1 MSVRV
6 NIPIKLRV
14 DPEALIDRHADIEE
28 ALAAAVGRALTNS
41 WDVVLKPRGGYVGV
55 RLHSPEFIWRGDGL
69 HRVDGPIINQTESWI
84 NIALV
89 EVTKSLNVGDSQ
101 TNNIPINP
109 LIEEAVALIDDSNY
123 SAVLGIYA
131 IPSYDLAGSAT
142 AIPVEN
148 PPITTT
154 QSTGYD
160 YATIW
165 YNIRS
170 EADYYHALDLSLA
183 SAGSQILDHG
193 YFGSIYRDRG
203 RIWIT
208 VRHYPEDNVVLDGNV
223 AVISYELRGRGRAT
237 HFVEV
242 PAVLSPEARYHLRWL
257 GLADSRDSRLTI
269 FREFYGDNLRQFL
282 RDNAELIPAT
292 INTEEFEHLLDVR
305 VESILAS
312 RVDAL
317 LPGMRCF
324 LELSVDGQ
332 KYLIKSGVDIPTDL
346 ESDLLPLIDFRRV
359 RAGSIPPRPIQV
371 RIGGDGSG
379 DTPEGNNS
387 AGDDRTPGENAG
399 EASTGTH
406 EGTGL
411 GDAAH
416 PGGFIY
422 TGSTD
427 AAEGSQLFPSL
438 QRTSAALVCD
448 SFMGE
453 PSVGQLGD
461 AGAALQRLID
471 EIASKLQMSACEYA
485 GKFCINAAAILQ
497 SRTMAVGAYAVRD
510 VGATRRVEANT
521 GNLGLLEFGPTASPA
536 IQFMR
541 HLAAVVPLITEL
553 SHRIDKLYTR
563 PGVIQGEW
571 SYNPIGWLLRF
582 HIELTAGM
590 NQAVGLIF
598 AMTCRALLLQLMYT
612 SYNAIQSRITNF
624 PTYAPIFEQLVMT
637 QLADIVELIPLRDR
651 LQRFQ
656 REIQARETLQR
667 VDAATPHLPLELQLP
682 VMEWSAA
689 AHAVTDA
696 LISHELSIDH
706 NPVTE
711 GEIVQ
716 SGGVARIRD
725 RHNRLW
731 TLNDLESAIATRRG
745 LAEDIDPLV
754 KQLTDIPDLMQRF
767 RANPA
772 GIHQELR
779 RLLNEMCDN
788 NVRITAKVLASWE
801 YAVEA
806 SKIQGNIPS
815 ASVPGT
821 SFVLQGIHLQ
831 AHQQIGEFF
840 REDPYYAS
848 GINALFNAQ
857 LGFESLKNFFEFT
870 GIILISV
877 ICPPLGAVI
886 GILDAAHQ
894 RDNALEREQ
903 LYSAL
908 IDPELVLSRAE
919 VEADLFAAKLG
930 LVLSFVPEVGSI
942 LRVGRYG
949 VRATLR
955 AGVSGG
961 ARIVGRYVARRI
973 TREMVEA
980 LSRNL
985 ILVFAREVIT
995 NEVMEQVIS
1004 RTMEPYL
1011 QYLERETTITGPV
1024 GGSQGADIVRRMLE
1038 EERTRRK

>member
-1 MSVRV
+1 MGVRV
-6 NIPIKLRV
+6 HP
-14 DPEALIDRHADIEE
+14 
-28 ALAAAVGRALTNS
+28 
-41 WDVVLKPRGGYVGV
+41 
-55 RLHSPEFIWRGDGL
+55 PEFTWMGNGL
-69 HRVDGPIINQTESWI
+69 HTVDGTTLNQTERWI
-84 NIALV
+84 NNVLEEI
-89 EVTKSLNVGDSQ
+89 TKSLNVDAYVQSN
-101 TNNIPINP
+101 TTSVES
-109 LIEEAVALIDDSNY
+109 LVKDAVALIDDINY
-123 SAVLGIYA
+123 SPLLGVYA
-131 IPSYDLAGSAT
+131 IPSYDRGGSTT
-142 AIPVEN
+142 AIPVIN
-148 PPITTT
+148 PPIATT

-170 EADYYHALDLSLA
+170 EADYYHALSLSLA
-183 SAGSQILDHG
+183 SADSQIPDHG

-203 RIWIT
+203 RMWIT
-208 VRHYPEDNVVLDGNV
+208 VRRYPEDNVVLDAGV
-223 AVISYELRGRGRAT
+223 TVGSYELRGRGRAT
-237 HFVEV
+237 RFVEV

-282 RDNAELIPAT
+282 RDNAELVPAT

-317 LPGMRCF
+317 LPGVRCF
-324 LELSVDGQ
+324 FELSVDGQ
-332 KYLIKSGVDIPTDL
+332 KYLIKSDVDIPTDL

-359 RAGSIPPRPIQV
+359 RAGSIPTRPTQAPVI
-371 RIGGDGSG
+371 GDGSG
-379 DTPEGNNS
+379 DS
-387 AGDDRTPGENAG
+387 SGENAG
-399 EASTGTH
+399 EASTDTH
-406 EGTGL
+406 EGAGS

-416 PGGFIY
+416 PSGFVY

-427 AAEGSQLFPSL
+427 TTEGSQLFPSL
-438 QRTSAALVCD
+438 QGTRAALVCD

-453 PSVGQLGD
+453 PSIGQLGVT
-461 AGAALQRLID
+461 GEALQRLID

-485 GKFCINAAAILQ
+485 GKFCINAAAVLQ
-497 SRTMAVGAYAVRD
+497 SRAMAVGAYAARD

-521 GNLGLLEFGPTASPA
+521 TGNLGLLEFVPTASPA

-553 SHRIDKLYTR
+553 SHRIDTLYTR
-563 PGVIQGEW
+563 PWVIQGEW

-590 NQAVGLIF
+590 NQAGGLIF
-598 AMTCRALLLQLMYT
+598 AMTCRVLLLQLLYT

-637 QLADIVELIPLRDR
+637 QLADIAELIPLRDR

-656 REIQARETLQR
+656 REIQAREALQR
-667 VDAATPHLPLELQLP
+667 VNAATPHLPLELQLP
-682 VMEWSAA
+682 LMEWSAA

-696 LISHELSIDH
+696 LISHELSTDH

-725 RHNRLW
+725 RHSRLW
-731 TLNDLESAIATRRG
+731 TLIDLESAIATRRG

-772 GIHQELR
+772 GIRQELR
-779 RLLNEMCDN
+779 RLLNEMWDN
-788 NVRITAKVLASWE
+788 NVQISAKVLASWE
-801 YAVEA
+801 YAFEA
-806 SKIQGNIPS
+806 SKIQANIPS
-815 ASVPGT
+815 ATVPGT
-821 SFVLQGIHLQ
+821 SFALQGIHLQ

-840 REDPYYAS
+840 QGDPYYAS

-857 LGFESLKNFFEFT
+857 LGFESLKTFFEFT
-870 GIILISV
+870 GIILLSV
-877 ICPPLGAVI
+877 ICPPLGTVI

-894 RDNALEREQ
+894 YANALEREQ
-903 LYSAL
+903 LYGAL
-908 IDPELVLSRAE
+908 IDPELVLSHAE
-919 VEADLFAAKLG
+919 VEAELFAAKLG

-985 ILVFAREVIT
+985 ILAFAKEVIT

-1004 RTMEPYL
+1004 RVMEPYL
-1011 QYLERETTITGPV
+1011 QYLEREATITGSV

-1038 EERTRRK
+1038 EERTRRE